1 MKFDIRILRSF
12 LALGLLLHVQIVS
25 SEALPEFRLKAAFLY
40 NFVAFTEW
48 PNDSEVTMSLCVY
61 GESPLGEEIE
71 ALSGR
76 SVNGRHITIQRENQI
91 ENLKDC
97 RVIFITRSAIHN
109 LSHILDSIKD
119 QPALTVSDSKGA
131 TAQGIMIN
139 MSIEK
144 GKIVF
149 EVNLAEARRV
159 GLNIS
164 SQILRLAKEVYQ

>member
-1 MKFDIRILRSF
+1 MKFDIRILRGF
-12 LALGLLLHVQIVS
+12 LALGLLLHVQIVT

-48 PNDSEVTMSLCVY
+48 PNDSETTINLCMH
-61 GESPLGEEIE
+61 GESPLGKEIE

-76 SVNGRHITIQRENQI
+76 NVNGRLITIQRENQI
-91 ENLKDC
+91 ENLQGC
-97 RVIFITRSAIHN
+97 HVIFVTSSVVHN
-109 LSHILDSIKD
+109 LSHILDGIKD
-119 QPALTVSDSKGA
+119 QPALTVSDSKGV
-131 TAQGIMIN
+131 TRQGVMIN

-149 EVNLAEARRV
+149 EVNLAAARRV